1 MKKYCKHGSGTHH
14 WEIVSWELEEAHL
27 NRRIQTPTL
36 DFNQLLW
43 LEKSVN
49 HKEPKPSFF
58 LSQKNIDNA
67 KISVFWYHYNAQMQY
82 CIWWAGATNSTTSSS
97 QVSLRILLFRHFFL
111 TRWLVLF
118 KLQPKDLTLFCSPAY
133 YKQNWL
139 ASDYAFKF
147 HWRQWLIFGWL
158 RWASEYTRISN
169 NGQLVK
175 KLNALHHQPG
185 NLPLPA
191 CSLNCKAQ
199 PRWTK
204 QGLHCTSKELCLL
217 FSYSFPPS
225 TFWHKLTSM
234 KTSIPH
240 FYGCSYAQ
248 NR

>member
-1 MKKYCKHGSGTHH
+1 
-14 WEIVSWELEEAHL
+14 
-27 NRRIQTPTL
+27 
-36 DFNQLLW
+36 
-43 LEKSVN
+43 
-49 HKEPKPSFF
+49 
-58 LSQKNIDNA
+58 
-67 KISVFWYHYNAQMQY
+67 MQY

-139 ASDYAFKF
+139 ASDYAFQF

-217 FSYSFPPS
+217 FSYSFPPFYIL
-225 TFWHKLTSM
+225 TQVNKHEDIYTPFLWVLLCTKQIIGLKHQDLHKHGEQAVSQEQQQHRHC
-234 KTSIPH
+234 PH
-240 FYGCSYAQ
+240 QPRHSATAPKQGHPNSSDQFCWQSHTVWGKSGVKPI
-248 NR
+248 